1 MAGNAHLNPKAADQ
15 SFRIARLN
23 LVSLVH
29 PLEATSAEACA
40 VASKVV
46 AAAAVLVMATRWE
59 VVQEVVQEAVAD
71 SSTSP
76 TFVP

>member
-1 MAGNAHLNPKAADQ
+1 MAGNAHLIPKSSDQ

-29 PLEATSAEACA
+29 PLEATSAEACV
-40 VASKVV
+40 VASKPVAGGVV
-46 AAAAVLVMATRWE
+46 AMATRW
-59 VVQEVVQEAVAD
+59 EVVQEAVAD